1 MELENIFNK
10 ADTKE
15 IISLLESI
23 DISTKKILNTKQVAK
38 YLSLQ
43 TTTIDKYCSN
53 REIPFYKPEGSNKR
67 YFNKEEI
74 DTWVTTYKIRTRKEV
89 RSEKKLS
96 H

>member
-1 MELENIFNK
+1 MDLENIFNK
-10 ADTKE
+10 TDVKE

-43 TTTIDKYCSN
+43 TTTIDTWCSN
-53 REIPFYKPEGSNKR
+53 RTISFYKLEGSNKR

-74 DTWVTTYKIRTRKEV
+74 DTWVTTYKVRTRKEV
-89 RSEKKLS
+89 RSS
-96 H
+96 TV

>member
-1 MELENIFNK
+1 MDLENIFNERD
-10 ADTKE
+10 AKE

-53 REIPFYKPEGSNKR
+53 REIPYYKLKGSNKR
-67 YFNKEEI
+67 CFKKDEI
-74 DTWVTTYKIRTRKEV
+74 DTWATTYKIRTRKEV
-89 RSEKKLS
+89 KSLTL
-96 H
+96 

>member
-1 MELENIFNK
+1 VELENIFNK
-10 ADTKE
+10 ADAKE

-23 DISTKKILNTKQVAK
+23 DISTKVILNTKQVAK

-53 REIPFYKPEGSNKR
+53 NEIPFYKPEGSNKR
-67 YFNKEEI
+67 YFLKKEI
-74 DTWVTTYKIRTRKEV
+74 DTWVTTFKIRTRKEV
-89 RSEKKLS
+89 KSTKKLS

>member
-10 ADTKE
+10 RDAKE

-53 REIPFYKPEGSNKR
+53 REIPFYKLVGSNKR

-89 RSEKKLS
+89 RSTI
-96 H
+96 